1 MALGTTDSKQRGY
14 RETTPGLRA
23 VAICALAI
31 GLMVA
36 DSRSELLVDLR
47 RLLAASAYPVQ
58 VLIDSPVAFGR
69 WVRENMVTRRQLLE
83 ENRMLRQRVLARDG
97 RLQTMASLEQ
107 ENARLRALLD
117 STAKVSDRVLI
128 AEIMAVDMNPFRHQ
142 IIVNKGSDDDVFVG
156 QALIDAD
163 GVVGQVTRD
172 QVFSAEAIL
181 ITDVEHALPVEVLR
195 NRQRTIAV
203 GTGQLDELSLPFLPR
218 NADIVPG
225 DLLVTSG
232 LGGTFPAGYPVATV
246 SAVTNETGA
255 SFLTVTAQPAARLSR
270 VREVLLIWPGEQ
282 TAPIVAEPAPS
293 ERERINTAATDQPAN
308 GAIE

>member
-1 MALGTTDSKQRGY
+1 MALNTPDSEQRGF
-14 RETTPGLRA
+14 RETSPGL
-23 VAICALAI
+23 VTVVFCALSV
-31 GLMVA
+31 GLMIG
-36 DSRSELLVDLR
+36 DSRSQLLVDLR
-47 RLLAASAYPVQ
+47 RGLAAAAYPVQ
-58 VLIDSPVAFGR
+58 VLIDSPVALGR
-69 WVRENMVTRRQLLE
+69 WLGESVATREHLLGENQTLRRQIL
-83 ENRMLRQRVLARDG
+83 VRDG
-97 RLQTMASLEQ
+97 RLQRMASLEQ
-107 ENARLRALLD
+107 ENVRLRALLD

-128 AEIMAVDMNPFRHQ
+128 AEIMSVDMAPFRHQ
-142 IIVNKGSDDDVFVG
+142 IIVNKGSRDEVFVG

-181 ITDVEHALPVEVLR
+181 ITDVEHALPVEILR

-246 SAVTNETGA
+246 TDVVTDGGEPFLAV
-255 SFLTVTAQPAARLSR
+255 SAQPEANLNR
-270 VREVLLIWPGEQ
+270 VREVLLIWPGDD
-282 TAPIVAEPAPS
+282 VEPGNP
-293 ERERINTAATDQPAN
+293 EDPLMNPADISIA
-308 GAIE
+308 GELPE